1 MPLFVPRTPEAI
13 LRDLISKVVSR
24 TELSDVSV
32 GSTLF
37 TLLNSVALEVA
48 NTEGRMAN
56 IRRGFSIQNASGSEL
71 DARVAELPPVGISR
85 KRNINAS
92 GSVLKINR
100 DPSDVLDDL
109 LIPAGSVVQRG
120 DTGTQY
126 RTASDN
132 LILAGED
139 SVDNVYIIC
148 TAAGDVGNCG
158 EGVINT
164 ITSMPNGVI
173 SVENTGSISNG
184 QTYEDDTS
192 LRNRA
197 IRYVNSIGRVSK
209 SALEFLGT
217 SYKSVDNVSFKFAR
231 VYEDPFNP
239 AISEL
244 VVDDGTGLRNPG
256 YVVAERREI
265 VVPAGGTNYMTHQRP
280 AISPLNVGNFDI
292 ERDGVSLEI
301 TEQDYVSIPERGV
314 VFFRDNFLQE
324 GDIVAIRG
332 VKVYTGLIADL
343 QREIEGNVNN
353 GTILTGFRAAGC
365 RVRVVPPTI
374 TDFKVSVNVTVFQGE
389 DPEIIKLRVRN
400 AIIDY
405 VNNIDIGKEL
415 IPSRLVTHLIQT
427 QRIISC
433 ELNIFGT
440 QTKLETVYPA
450 SAKHVL
456 RTKNDFITIESR
468 G

>member
-1 MPLFVPRTPEAI
+1 MPLFTPRTPESI

-37 TLLNSVALEVA
+37 TILNSVALEVA
-48 NTEGRMAN
+48 NTEGRLAN
-56 IRRGFSIQNASGSEL
+56 IRRGFSIQNASGTEL

-85 KRNINAS
+85 KTNINAS
-92 GSVLKINR
+92 GSVLRINR
-100 DPSDVLDDL
+100 DPSDVLLDL
-109 LIPAGSVVQRG
+109 LIPAGSTVQRG
-120 DTGTQY
+120 DTGIQY
-126 RTASDN
+126 RTASDT
-132 LILAGED
+132 ILPAGD
-139 SVDNVYIIC
+139 DFIDNVYIIC
-148 TAAGDVGNCG
+148 TASGDTGNAE
-158 EGVINT
+158 EGVIDT
-164 ITSMPNGVI
+164 ITSMPNGVT
-173 SVENTGSISNG
+173 SVENTLAITNG

-197 IRYVNSIGRVSK
+197 IRYINSIGRVSK

-217 SYKSVDNVSFKFAR
+217 TYRNADNVSFKFAR

-239 AISEL
+239 GMAEL

-256 YVVAERREI
+256 FNISERREI
-265 VVPAGGTNYMTHQRP
+265 TVPAGGTNYMTHQSP
-280 AISPLNVGNFDI
+280 AIAPLNTGNFDI
-292 ERDGVSLEI
+292 ERNGVTLEI
-301 TEQDYVSIPERGV
+301 TDADFVSIPERGL
-314 VFFRDNFLQE
+314 VFFRDGFLQE

-332 VKVYTGLIADL
+332 VRVYTGLIADL

-374 TDFKVSVNVTVFQGE
+374 TDFKVSANITVFQGE
-389 DPEIIKLRVRN
+389 DPTVIKARVNN

-405 VNNIDIGKEL
+405 VNNLDIGKEL
-415 IPSRLVTHLIQT
+415 IPSRLITHLIQT
-427 QRIISC
+427 QKIISC
-433 ELNIFGT
+433 DLNIFGT